1 MATGPEHYKEAER
14 LLEEALKAEAQL
26 RNGGGVAALPSGLRE
41 AAQVHATLALA
52 AATGLADYV
61 PDSGKLMTDKTE
73 WFAAASRAS
82 LNREAE
88 RAELAELAA
97 EDKDGVL

>member
-14 LLEEALKAEAQL
+14 LLTQAALFESQL
-26 RNGGGVAALPSGLRE
+26 IQGGGVPADPRSLRE